1 MVSVKRNCYFK
12 IPWLVVL
19 FYLFQPL
26 RDLQDPIQIEKHMLI
41 TAYRIADKLQ
51 FKKVKSMICA

>member
-41 TAYRIADKLQ
+41 TAYRLDDKLQ
-51 FKKVKSMICA
+51 FKKVKSML